1 MMKNKYIITTV
12 LLTIFIGVASYA
24 QEKKWSLKE
33 CVNYALENNIT
44 VRKGANAIRS
54 SEYEIKDTKGNF
66 LPTVSGN
73 ASQNLG
79 LGNQE
84 LFDGQFTDR
93 TSHSTNMSISA
104 RQTVFNGF
112 RNSNLHKQAQLN
124 NELSQM
130 ELERIKDD
138 IALNVVN
145 AYLNVMFNKENLE
158 TAQLQLDFSQEQ
170 LKRVN
175 KLVDAG
181 VQPRANTYDAI
192 ATQSRDEQNL
202 TIAENNYDLA
212 LLSLSQLLQLP
223 FEGFE
228 IDFEQI
234 DDPSSALLYK
244 DVTPILEYAIENRPE
259 IKVAEKNIENS
270 IVTTELAKSG
280 FLPEV
285 SLGYNFGSNV
295 FYSNIVKDEESFFNQ
310 LNDQKAHNFNLNI
323 AVPIFSGY
331 TNKTNVAKSK
341 IQQENSLLDLEQTKL
356 NLESNIQRAFT
367 DAKAAYK
374 TFEASKKSMEAQE
387 LAFQNAQ
394 ERYNMGALNAF
405 DLEQTRIQLLNAKSD
420 LTNSK
425 YDFVFKTKVLDFYL
439 GKSLID

>member
-158 TAQLQLDFSQEQ
+158 MAQLQLDFSQEQ

-285 SLGYNFGSNV
+285 TIEFSIFFSATLISGLFSMAYSKIGVTSLYNKAEEGSSICSKSI
-295 FYSNIVKDEESFFNQ
+295 SNPSNGSCNNCDKDKS
-310 LNDQKAHNFNLNI
+310 
-323 AVPIFSGY
+323 
-331 TNKTNVAKSK
+331 AKS
-341 IQQENSLLDLEQTKL
+341 
-356 NLESNIQRAFT
+356 
-367 DAKAAYK
+367 
-374 TFEASKKSMEAQE
+374 
-387 LAFQNAQ
+387 
-394 ERYNMGALNAF
+394 
-405 DLEQTRIQLLNAKSD
+405 
-420 LTNSK
+420 
-425 YDFVFKTKVLDFYL
+425 
-439 GKSLID
+439 